1 MSKAVLPVMLLLK
14 WYRIT
19 TVFDTVG
26 SRGKS
31 AHDQANDVVDVDGKC
46 IKNAITYF
54 SHVTPVMLICDMYQ
68 AGQGLLYFLFRF
80 SWQFR

>member
-31 AHDQANDVVDVDGKC
+31 THDQANDVVDVDGKC

-54 SHVTPVMLICDMYQ
+54 SHVTPDMLIYGMY
-68 AGQGLLYFLFRF
+68 
-80 SWQFR
+80 

>member
-1 MSKAVLPVMLLLK
+1 MLLLK

-26 SRGKS
+26 SRRKS
-31 AHDQANDVVDVDGKC
+31 AHDQANDVVDVDGLS

-54 SHVTPVMLICDMYQ
+54 SHVWPVMLICGMYQ
-68 AGQGLLYFLFRF
+68 AGQGLLYSCFDLVGNFR
-80 SWQFR
+80 

>member
-1 MSKAVLPVMLLLK
+1 MVRM
-14 WYRIT
+14 T

-31 AHDQANDVVDVDGKC
+31 THDQANDVVDVDGKC

-54 SHVTPVMLICDMYQ
+54 SHVTPIMLICDMHQ
-68 AGQGLLYFLFRF
+68 AGQGLLVLPV
-80 SWQFR
+80 SI

>member
-1 MSKAVLPVMLLLK
+1 MV
-14 WYRIT
+14 RIT

-31 AHDQANDVVDVDGKC
+31 THDQANDVVDVDGKC

-54 SHVTPVMLICDMYQ
+54 SHVKAGMLIFHMQQ
-68 AGQGLLYFLFRF
+68 AGQGLLYFSVLI
-80 SWQFR
+80 